1 MKKELSRWGVRCVCT
16 ALAAVTILGT
26 SAQAVFAASPAGRA
40 PVPPATVEPK
50 AEEFQYYYRIYNGTL
65 QIRVWSLTFGRW
77 VTDWMD
83 YDEFYDL

>member
-16 ALAAVTILGT
+16 ALA
-26 SAQAVFAASPAGRA
+26 VFAASPAGRD
-40 PVPPATVEPK
+40 PVQPATVEPK

-65 QIRVWSLTFGRW
+65 QIRVWSMTYCRW